1 MMRHTFRKHGMS
13 MLFSDNVALCILC
26 LQVKDGARCR
36 SARCRSVRGQYEGLD
51 AGRSM
56 WRPVLHRAR
65 IRLPC
70 RSQEVSG
77 AYLSGRIMRGEGDSD
92 RRAGGR
98 AGGSPDVDSDRVRDT
113 CQRTTTRMSIS
124 LSGVSYDRF
133 NISPGLHPSSV
144 FVYPALISSLKFE
157 YCSNIDS

>member
-1 MMRHTFRKHGMS
+1 

-65 IRLPC
+65 VRLPC

-98 AGGSPDVDSDRVRDT
+98 AGSVRVRDT
-113 CQRTTTRMSIS
+113 CQRTSTWLSVS

-133 NISPGLHPSSV
+133 NISPGLHTSSI
-144 FVYPALISSLKFE
+144 FVYLALISSLKFE